1 MGGAWEDLGIPK
13 LAGEL
18 TGAVY
23 AGSDITPAVERL
35 LNTKLAWLPLVS
47 PYLDDPARTR
57 AADGLTGAERAL
69 PQAIA
74 AAWDRLRG
82 APPPQEQQQQEAGSD
97 TSRWLAAIAADLA
110 IAEAEP
116 PHGRRL
122 RTATGP
128 HHHRLH
134 RPRPRSRSPATPRP
148 SR

>member
-1 MGGAWEDLGIPK
+1 MPK

-18 TGAVY
+18 TAAVY

-82 APPPQEQQQQEAGSD
+82 APPPQEQQQRGRVRHQPLAGRHRRRPGHRRGR
-97 TSRWLAAIAADLA
+97 T
-110 IAEAEP
+110 P
-116 PHGRRL
+116 PGQRL
-122 RTATGP
+122 RAAAPAPSPATP
-128 HHHRLH
+128 AAT
-134 RPRPRSRSPATPRP
+134 RSRSPATPRP